1 MLDIWF
7 WLCLTEHIQQCG
19 DTMRRTYYIYKGYDR
34 ENALAIIA
42 PNVNRERHVA
52 ELKRLAKENGHITIR
67 NCLGGLVSEI
77 TEEGKINS
85 FVS

>member
-1 MLDIWF
+1 
-7 WLCLTEHIQQCG
+7 
-19 DTMRRTYYIYKGYDR
+19 MRRTYYIYKGYDR

-42 PNVNRERHVA
+42 PNVNREQHVA

>member
-1 MLDIWF
+1 
-7 WLCLTEHIQQCG
+7 
-19 DTMRRTYYIYKGYDR
+19 MRRTYYIYKGYDR

-42 PNVNRERHVA
+42 PNVNKERHVA

-77 TEEGKINS
+77 REDGKINS
-85 FVS
+85 FVSWLSLLGVQQYTYDGKSN

>member
-1 MLDIWF
+1 
-7 WLCLTEHIQQCG
+7 
-19 DTMRRTYYIYKGYDR
+19 MRRTYYIYKGYDR
-34 ENALAIIA
+34 DNAIAIIT

-67 NCLGGLVSEI
+67 NSLGGLVSEI
-77 TEEGKINS
+77 TDDGKINS

>member
-1 MLDIWF
+1 M
-7 WLCLTEHIQQCG
+7 G
-19 DTMRRTYYIYKGYDR
+19 RTYYIYKGYDR
-34 ENALAIIA
+34 ENAIAIIA
-42 PNVNRERHVA
+42 PNVSIAKRRYVA

>member
-1 MLDIWF
+1 M
-7 WLCLTEHIQQCG
+7 T
-19 DTMRRTYYIYKGYDR
+19 RRTYYIYNGYDQT
-34 ENALAIIA
+34 EAIAIIA
-42 PNVNRERHVA
+42 PNVSKERYILEVKN
-52 ELKRLAKENGHITIR
+52 LNAKYGHITIR